1 MPFSLIA
8 TMGQHLEEGTTYIY
22 QITQTQVVQVTVFSA
37 ARMSFPQ
44 GSRAHSS
51 RELNIIMWRTT
62 KSLESANDNRRQQ
75 VKLHDDLN
83 HLLGYNFFKSLT
95 FISIFYIEIRHF
107 LLPATKANYKIPVET
122 HTTLSDSVYWGNIFE
137 QSSTLHYTYCS
148 WIRESNGKTVDR
160 L

>member
-22 QITQTQVVQVTVFSA
+22 QITQTQVIKVAVISA
-37 ARMSFPQ
+37 TRISFPPD
-44 GSRAHSS
+44 SRAHSS
-51 RELNIIMWRTT
+51 RELKILMWRTT

-95 FISIFYIEIRHF
+95 FISIFYIEIRYF

-122 HTTLSDSVYWGNIFE
+122 LTTLSDYVYWGNIFE